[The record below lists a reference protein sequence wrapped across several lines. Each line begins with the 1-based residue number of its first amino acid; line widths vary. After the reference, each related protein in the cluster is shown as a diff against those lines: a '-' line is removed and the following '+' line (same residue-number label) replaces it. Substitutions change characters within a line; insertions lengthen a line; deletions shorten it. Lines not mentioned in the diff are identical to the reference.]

1 MKKVILFAAILF
13 SSISIMNVQAQG
25 ASPSKTGTAQLT
37 LNLSAVQSIKVD
49 GDVVINYTTAD
60 DYLNGKDSGEQ
71 GTTLTVVS
79 AGGFVVRVEADDLTG
94 GGNTPIEAS
103 SIKVTAAEVS
113 NGGNTNYDTEGTL
126 ASVATGTKKPLIS
139 ATKGGVDKVYKVT
152 YEGADANKYM
162 ENFNNAGEGATQSY
176 TTTVTYTI
184 AAS

>member
-13 SSISIMNVQAQG
+13 SATSILNVQAQEV
-25 ASPSKTGTAQLT
+25 KTGTAQLT

-113 NGGNTNYDTEGTL
+113 NEGNTSYDSEGTL
-126 ASVATGTKKPLIS
+126 AKVGAGAKIPLIS
-139 ATKGGVDKVYKVT
+139 ATQGGVDKVYKVT

>member
-13 SSISIMNVQAQG
+13 SATSILNVQAQEV
-25 ASPSKTGTAQLT
+25 KTGTAQLT

-79 AGGFVVRVEADDLTG
+79 AGGFVVRVEAEDLKG
-94 GGNTPIEAS
+94 GGAKDIAAS
-103 SIKVTAAEVS
+103 SIKVTAV
-113 NGGNTNYDTEGTL
+113 GGANSDNSTFDATGTL
-126 ASVATGTKKPLIS
+126 AKVGAGTKTPLIS